1 MVAEVGIRA
10 LATGTADGFGF
21 VGLGGFGRPTLICG
35 LGHLIHLP
43 VPGLAKR
50 D

>member
-1 MVAEVGIRA
+1 MLAEVGIRA
-10 LATGTADGFGF
+10 LAAGAADGFGF
-21 VGLGGFGRPTLICG
+21 VGLGGLGGPTLICG

-43 VPGLAKR
+43 VSGLAKR